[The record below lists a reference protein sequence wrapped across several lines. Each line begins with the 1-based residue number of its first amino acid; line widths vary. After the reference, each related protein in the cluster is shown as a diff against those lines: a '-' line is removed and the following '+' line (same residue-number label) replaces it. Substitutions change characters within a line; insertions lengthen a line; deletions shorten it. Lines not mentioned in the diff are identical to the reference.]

1 MSEVDNRVVQ
11 LEFDNKDFEKNVK
24 QSNKSLNK
32 LKDNLNFDDIGDSI
46 DVVTSKI
53 SGLQVAMITFISN
66 ITNRLTNMAIA
77 FAKSLSVDQITSGWS
92 KYATKMQSVATMVN
106 QSITV
111 AGKSLTNTED
121 KLSAINEQ
129 IAMMQWFADE
139 TSYSLTDMTSNVAKF
154 TASGVDL
161 DKAVEAME
169 GIATWASLSGQNS
182 ATASRAMYQLAQAMG
197 TGKVV
202 LQDWKSIQNCNMDTA
217 EFRETVLSTAVAM
230 GKLTKEGDNYITTTG
245 KKFTQNQFTSQLSEG
260 WFTSEVLTTSLQKYS
275 AAVDDIYKLAQQ
287 EGLTASEVIEKYG
300 DTLDEFGI
308 KAFKAA
314 QEARTFSDAIDSVKD
329 AVSSKWSSTSEFIF
343 GGQEESTQLWT
354 DLANELY
361 DVFASSGDFRNNI
374 LEVWNS
380 LGGRD
385 DLFKKGGTDQGAFW
399 NIYDSIVALKDL
411 IKQAWNDVFPLSE
424 MESESDQAEEIGN
437 KVKTLTNNF
446 KEFTKKL
453 TMSEETATKVRN
465 VLNGIFNIV
474 KTLTTALKVIR
485 FIVDPIVDTCKEL
498 ANNVLTKISDLS
510 KKMVDYEDLLTA
522 WAIKLQN
529 AIAKVIDILDPNG
542 VLNEVYE
549 LIAKL
554 WKAISN
560 LNIVENLVNYIANF
574 VHALKSM
581 NINLDSAKVL
591 LDGFKSIFKAI
602 GNAFI
607 WVIDLISGT
616 LIPAF
621 NKILPNLSKLGGLLS
636 GVVVKAL
643 NLVAKAISKIAD
655 FIASIDIS
663 EDVLQP
669 FYNILSKIPA
679 VLSKLI
685 SALKPLWN
693 IIKQIPAALDSI
705 SVKIT
710 GNTIWD
716 NILKFFDFLGSV
728 VNKVANA
735 ISGSSFFQS
744 IKETFT
750 GVSEAAE
757 TVETATT
764 SVTRVV
770 KGTRQCAAAIDN
782 TVSETKKTSA
792 VSIALKTTLDVLKVV
807 WDTIK
812 IVAQAAWNMI
822 KAIVKIMAK
831 NLVNIFNAITNAI
844 SAADDANSGAAA
856 LDKKLVSGIII
867 FTGIVVS
874 IVAITSL
881 LKNMVW
887 AISAM
892 INPITNLMDAAS
904 DLMYAKKYQIMANM
918 INTIGS
924 GILKIVVALVMLTNI
939 NWSEGWKAA
948 LFIGAILAAFVVLAI
963 WLVSSIKETVEVT
976 NKINRSAKTLKSA
989 ATKAITNVGNSMSD
1003 TIKSSKKLMALKSVE
1018 SIIRAISSA
1027 FIKIAIAMR
1036 LLQDIDTRTMFASLA
1051 VFTVMAAALMGIIE
1065 VSKGIKEDQAT
1076 AISKNIKTILVLTV
1090 MFKMLASTLKKLA
1103 AIDIPSLWSAVG
1115 VLTVMAAVMIGS
1127 LAVINA
1133 LSKTQKTTR
1142 QSNAFTKTLTGLVAI
1157 IASMAGLCYVIKN
1170 LASVDQGSLWSAVG
1184 VMAVMSAVI
1193 LALVAII
1200 SVLSKVTGGSS
1211 GMIVIL
1217 IGLSTTMLS
1226 MAASMIIMSA
1236 AMSSLTDTLT
1246 RMADVQWSSILKM
1259 AAALGTFMVVGALG
1273 GVVAVPLLALAAA
1286 IALLGAGMLMAGYGV
1301 QLFNT
1306 NIVGCIENLT
1316 TALATAIPNFISG
1329 IVNSLTSLAASV
1341 INMITEL
1348 LSSALD
1354 MIKEV
1359 APKLKDA
1366 ILALLVLV
1374 KDVLIEGSETIAQI
1388 VATVFTT
1395 VLTCLIELI
1404 QPAAE
1409 FILNLFH
1416 TLIQTIHSS
1425 IDTIVEDVSTL
1436 VMDILTIVFTA
1447 LENALPY
1454 IIQEV
1459 HVIATKVLNT
1469 LAKYI
1474 PDFAGSIAKFLLS
1487 TIATG
1492 LIITTSTIGT
1502 LASILLR
1509 LLAGL
1514 LNLVA
1519 QVAKGLADVAYQTF
1533 KSIFWN
1539 IIDLICRVIYDSLT
1553 TLPRVLRAVGSK
1565 LLQAIV
1571 DSLIDIVE
1579 NNGFLKAIFDFFG
1592 WTDGLKEASKSL
1604 GEAYDDVMDSDVLS
1618 GKNITDAAAKAS
1630 KNIKNTISSTA
1641 TGIADDVSDA
1651 VSVINESINTI
1662 TAALAGTGDS
1672 DNDITLT
1679 VGLDTT
1685 SAQNSLSDLA
1695 GSISNTSGTVYGS
1708 NAYAASSGTIA
1719 NGTNSKTVNTDN
1731 SVTYNNTFNIT
1742 GSNAQE
1748 VGENVNTSLQRQA
1761 VRQRTAKGA
1770 I

>member
-32 LKDNLNFDDIGDSI
+32 LKENLNFDDIGDSI

-66 ITNRLTNMAIA
+66 ITNRLTNMAIT
-77 FAKSLSVDQITSGWS
+77 FAKSLSVDQVTSGWS
-92 KYATKMQSVATMVN
+92 KYAEKMKSVATMVN
-106 QSITV
+106 QSITI
-111 AGKSLTNTED
+111 AGKELTNTED

-129 IAMMQWFADE
+129 IALMQWFADE
-139 TSYSLTDMTSNVAKF
+139 TSYSLTDMTSNVSKF

-161 DKAVEAME
+161 DTAVEAME
-169 GIATWASLSGQNS
+169 GIATWAALAGQNS
-182 ATASRAMYQLAQAMG
+182 STASRAMYQLAQAMG
-197 TGKVV
+197 TGKIV

-230 GKLTKEGDNYITTTG
+230 GKLTKEGENYITITG
-245 KKFTQNQFTSQLSEG
+245 KKFTQSQFTSQLSEG

-275 AAVDDIYKLAQQ
+275 AAVDDIYKLAEQ

-300 DTLDEFGI
+300 DTLDEFGV

-361 DVFASSGDFRNNI
+361 DVFAASGDFRNNI
-374 LEVWNS
+374 LEIWNS

-399 NIYDSIVALKDL
+399 NIFDSIVALKDL

-485 FIVDPIVDTCKEL
+485 FVIDPIVDTCKEL

-510 KKMVDYEDLLTA
+510 KRMVDYEDLLTA

-529 AIAKVIDILDPNG
+529 AVAKVIDILDPNG

-581 NINLDSAKVL
+581 NINLDSAKTL

-602 GNAFI
+602 GNALI

-616 LIPAF
+616 LIPAIS
-621 NKILPNLSKLGGLLS
+621 KILPNLAKLGGILS
-636 GVVVKAL
+636 SVVVKAL

-669 FYNILSKIPA
+669 FYN
-679 VLSKLI
+679 VLSKVPTVLNKLV
-685 SALKPLWN
+685 SALKPVWN

-710 GNTIWD
+710 GNTIWN
-716 NILKFFDFLGSV
+716 NILKFFDFLSSV

-735 ISGSSFFQS
+735 ISGSSFFKS

-764 SVTRVV
+764 SVTKIV
-770 KGTRQCAAAIDN
+770 KGTRQCAAAIDD
-782 TVSETKKTSA
+782 TVSETKKTSTI
-792 VSIALKTTLDVLKVV
+792 SIVLKTTLDVLKTA

-822 KAIVKIMAK
+822 KTIVKTMAN
-831 NLVNIFNAITNAI
+831 NLVAIFNAITNAV
-844 SAADDANSGAAA
+844 SAAKDTNSEAIA
-856 LDKKLVSGIII
+856 LDKSLLRTIII
-867 FTGIVVS
+867 TGGIVAVV
-874 IVAITSL
+874 IALTTMI
-881 LKNMVW
+881 KNLGW
-887 AISAM
+887 AVEAM
-892 INPITNLMDAAS
+892 IAPVSNLCDSLS
-904 DLMYAKKYQIMANM
+904 DFFIAKKRQIYVDM
-918 INTIGS
+918 IGEVADA
-924 GILKIVVALVMLTNI
+924 ILKIVVALVMLSNI

-948 LFIGAILAAFVVLAI
+948 LTIGISAAALAALIIYMVKSI
-963 WLVSSIKETVEVT
+963 KSIKESIEVVSDATTSVKKGAKKAMNSITSTV
-976 NKINRSAKTLKSA
+976 K
-989 ATKAITNVGNSMSD
+989 NVGTEAKKMMGLNAISNI
-1003 TIKSSKKLMALKSVE
+1003 IKTV
-1018 SIIRAISSA
+1018 SSA
-1027 FIKIAIAMR
+1027 FIKIALAMR
-1036 LLQDIDTRTMFASLA
+1036 LLQGIDTKTLLVSLA
-1051 VFTVMAAALMGIIE
+1051 VFTTMGAVLAGIIL
-1065 VSKGIKEDQAT
+1065 VSKNIKEDQTA

-1090 MFKMLASTLKKLA
+1090 MFKLLASTLKKLA
-1103 AIDIPSLWSAVG
+1103 SIDIASLWSAVG
-1115 VLTVMAAVMIGS
+1115 VLTVMAAVMVGS

-1133 LSKTQKTTR
+1133 LSKAQKTQR
-1142 QSNAFTKTLTGLVAI
+1142 QTSAFTKTVSGMVTI
-1157 IASMAGLCYVIKN
+1157 IAS
-1170 LASVDQGSLWSAVG
+1170 LAAMCVVLKRMSSVDQGSLWSAVG

-1193 LALVAII
+1193 LALVAVI

-1211 GMIVIL
+1211 GMLVIL

-1226 MAASMIIMSA
+1226 MAASMLIMSA

-1246 RMADVQWSSILKM
+1246 RMADVQWTSILKM

-1273 GVVAVPLLALAAA
+1273 SAVAVPLLALAAA
-1286 IALLGAGMLMAGYGV
+1286 IALLGAGMLMAGYGA
-1301 QLFNT
+1301 QLLNT
-1306 NIVGCIENLT
+1306 NIVGCINNLT

-1329 IVNSLTSLAASV
+1329 IIDSLTSLSTSV

-1354 MIKEV
+1354 MIVEL
-1359 APKLKDA
+1359 APKVKDA
-1366 ILALLVLV
+1366 VLAILTLVRDVLV
-1374 KDVLIEGSETIAQI
+1374 EGSETISEMITSLFQI
-1388 VATVFTT
+1388 VLDC
-1395 VLTCLIELI
+1395 LTNLI
-1404 QPAAE
+1404 QPAVE
-1409 FILNLFH
+1409 FIINLLH
-1416 TLIQTIHSS
+1416 TLIQSIHNS
-1425 IDTIVEDVSTL
+1425 IDIIRTDLSTL
-1436 VMDILTIVFTA
+1436 VMDVLSIIFTIL
-1447 LENALPY
+1447 EDALPY

-1459 HVIATKVLNT
+1459 LVIVTKVLDT
-1469 LAKYI
+1469 LTKYG
-1474 PDFAGSIAKFLLS
+1474 PEFAGSVAKFVLS
-1487 TIATG
+1487 TIASA
-1492 LIITTSTIGT
+1492 LIIATSTIGT

-1509 LLAGL
+1509 FLAGL

-1519 QVAKGLADVAYQTF
+1519 QVARGLADVAYQTF
-1533 KSIFWN
+1533 KTIFWN
-1539 IIDLICRVIYDSLT
+1539 IIDLICQVVYDSLT
-1553 TLPRVLRAVGSK
+1553 TLPKVLRAVGSK
-1565 LLQAIV
+1565 LLQAIL

-1579 NNGFLKAIFDFFG
+1579 NNDFLKAIFDFFG

-1604 GEAYDDVMDSDVLS
+1604 GQAYDDVMDSDVLS

-1651 VSVINESINTI
+1651 VSVINDSINTI
-1662 TAALAGTGDS
+1662 TAALTGTGDS

-1685 SAQNSLSDLA
+1685 SAQNSLSDLT

-1708 NAYAASSGTIA
+1708 NAYAASSGTTA
-1719 NGTNSKTVNTDN
+1719 NGANTKTVNTDN

-1742 GSNAQE
+1742 GSDAQE
-1748 VGENVNTSLQRQA
+1748 VGDNVNTTLQRQA